1 MCSVVKLV
9 GHAFGI
15 FHLASVYLVPPTY
28 IWEQESWSVLSVIC
42 SVKETTKQ
50 ARVKIGNM
58 QLLDSSIH
66 YKYNS

>member
-1 MCSVVKLV
+1 MCSVVQLV

-28 IWEQESWSVLSVIC
+28 IWETGNVVCAPSDMF
-42 SVKETTKQ
+42 KETTKQ
-50 ARVKIGNM
+50 AHVKIGNM
-58 QLLDSSIH
+58 QLLDSSIC